1 MAWGFVYNGVLRD
14 RFSGTVGDGVSDV
27 NEYHER
33 KLRGRMEFRISFE
46 VWENDHHRSYMVD
59 NSTSLVGCL
68 RDILENKL
76 NTVMHSEDLV
86 VSLTEVEYL
95 GKPGE
100 LYAVVSVPKAK
111 DVSAPELE
119 VQLDRYR
126 DA

>member
-1 MAWGFVYNGVLRD
+1 MFVYRDLLRG
-14 RFSGTVGDGVSDV
+14 RPSGSFGDGVSDV

-33 KLRGRMEFRISFE
+33 KLRGRIEFRIYFE

-59 NSTSLVGCL
+59 NNTGLVGCL

-76 NTVMHSEDLV
+76 NTVMNSEDLV

-95 GKPGE
+95 GKPGA

-111 DVSAPELE
+111 DMPASELE
-119 VQLDRYR
+119 VQLDRHR

>member
-1 MAWGFVYNGVLRD
+1 MFVYRDLLRG
-14 RFSGTVGDGVSDV
+14 RPSGSFGDGVSDV

-33 KLRGRMEFRISFE
+33 KLRGRIEFRVSFE
-46 VWENDHHRSYMVD
+46 IWESDHHRSYSME
-59 NSTSLVGCL
+59 NNYRLVECL

-76 NTVMHSEDLV
+76 NTVMNSEDLV
-86 VSLTEVEYL
+86 ISLTEVEYL

-111 DVSAPELE
+111 DVPAPELE
-119 VQLDRYR
+119 VQLDRHR